1 MKIEKNFNLKNHN
14 TFGIDVKCDTFVSFT
29 REVECL
35 DFVQSYEVLP
45 EELLILGGGSNF
57 LFTADIE
64 GVVIYPDVRGLEVV
78 REDEKNIL
86 VRVGAGERWDDF
98 VAWAAERGY
107 GGVENLSG
115 IPGHVGA
122 TPVQNI
128 GAYGME
134 AGESIE
140 RVEAVD
146 VEHGRLVEIAGA
158 DCRFA
163 YRDSMFKHEWKNGFI
178 VTRVLFRLS
187 KHPRLRL
194 DYGSVRQEVERTGV
208 FSPLGV
214 REAILRIRASK
225 LPDVNLLPNAGSF
238 FKNPLVTVAE
248 AEPLRV
254 KYPRMPVYT
263 VDEQRVKLAAGWLI
277 EQSGWKG
284 RQLGH
289 AAVHDKQALVLVN
302 RGGATGI
309 EIARLANEVKKA
321 VFLQFGVVLEPEV
334 NII

>member
-1 MKIEKNFNLKNHN
+1 MRIEKNFNLKNHN

-29 REVECL
+29 REAELL
-35 DFVQSYEVLP
+35 DFARSYEILP

-64 GVVIYPDVRGLEVV
+64 GVVLYPDVRGVEVI
-78 REDEKNIL
+78 REDEENIL
-86 VRVGAGERWDDF
+86 VRVGAGEPWDDF

-134 AGESIE
+134 AGEAIE

-146 VEHGRLVEIAGA
+146 IERAQPMEIAGA
-158 DCRFA
+158 DCHFA
-163 YRDSMFKHEWKNGFI
+163 YRDSIFKHEWKNRFV
-178 VTRVLFRLS
+178 VTRVIFRLN
-187 KHPRLRL
+187 KHPELRL
-194 DYGSVRQEVERTGV
+194 DYGTVRQEVERSGAFT
-208 FSPLGV
+208 PWGV
-214 REAILRIRASK
+214 REVILRVRASK
-225 LPDVNLLPNAGSF
+225 LPDVNVLPNAGSF

-248 AEPLRV
+248 AEALRV
-254 KYPRMPVYT
+254 KYPQMPVYT
-263 VDEQRVKLAAGWLI
+263 VNEQCVKLAAGWLI

-284 RQLGH
+284 RQLGK